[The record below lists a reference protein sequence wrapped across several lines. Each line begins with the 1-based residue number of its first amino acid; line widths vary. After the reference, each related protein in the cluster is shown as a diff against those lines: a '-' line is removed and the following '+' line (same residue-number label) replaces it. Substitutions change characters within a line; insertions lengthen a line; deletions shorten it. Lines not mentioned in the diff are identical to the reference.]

1 MSPFGAP
8 KQTTIPI
15 QVLQKVSQ
23 PLFYTP
29 IKGFKTCTPDVLA
42 KYPAIYCSDN
52 PDLAGNVENFPTD
65 QRHDFNAKGPVFTCD
80 YHCIPQCCEGSPGKE
95 LIVPHVCTN
104 ATDFKPGPTHKQ
116 YNLQETN

>member
-1 MSPFGAP
+1 MKFATHTPSGSMLLILLGSLATFLHAY
-8 KQTTIPI
+8 QT
-15 QVLQKVSQ
+15 
-23 PLFYTP
+23 
-29 IKGFKTCTPDVLA
+29 GFKTCTPDVLA